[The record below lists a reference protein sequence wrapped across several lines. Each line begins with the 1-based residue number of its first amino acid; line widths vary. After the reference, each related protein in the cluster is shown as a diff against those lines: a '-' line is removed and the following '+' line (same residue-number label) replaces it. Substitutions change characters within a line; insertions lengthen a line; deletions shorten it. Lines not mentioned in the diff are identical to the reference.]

1 MGRSRASNFLR
12 LVHAAG
18 AADSGPDPEIHWVVA
33 ADLAGLDFSRVP
45 QELAGRIPRLGTAWL
60 RGTCSVAVDTP
71 EGRQA
76 LFFGT
81 AEEAAVRVAGS
92 TSRRQV
98 NSAGTLWVIKL
109 ET

>member
-1 MGRSRASNFLR
+1 MGRGRASSFFK
-12 LVHAAG
+12 LVHVAD
-18 AADSGPDPEIHWVVA
+18 AADSNADIEIHWIVA

-45 QELAGRIPRLGTAWL
+45 QELADRIPRLGAAWP
-60 RGTCSVAVDTP
+60 RGTCSAAMDTP

-76 LFFGT
+76 IFFGT
-81 AEEAAVRVAGS
+81 VQELAVRYARS
-92 TSRRQV
+92 TCRRQV